1 MPSPPIVF
9 STSAL
14 PSGQQREAWRAWFEP
29 MFSLHESRDE
39 ERAPFDAE
47 SVTIA
52 AGGAVLSRIRAPKLH
67 SVRDRQ
73 HIRRD
78 PTDHWIIAIG
88 ARESCITLSSGGVL
102 VPAGAPFALSLGDP
116 VESAREADD
125 RLHLYLPR
133 DRFAGLA
140 PELDRIRG
148 TPITGALGGLLAD
161 YLRLLDRSVPGVPA
175 AQRHSLGDAIQ
186 AMVAACV
193 APTVARFGEAAAQM
207 DLTRLE
213 RVRQAIRRRLHS
225 ATLNPASL
233 CRDVGMSRSQLYRLL
248 EGEGGVIRYIQRHRL
263 RAIHAALSDP
273 AADRPIAAIAES
285 CGFYE
290 PSTFSRIFRREFGA
304 TPSEVRA
311 AARAGIAMAG
321 PYRSDMSADL
331 PTLRACLRD
340 F

>member
-1 MPSPPIVF
+1 MQTTPIVF
-9 STSAL
+9 STRPL
-14 PSGQQREAWRAWFEP
+14 PSRQQRDAWRAWFNP
-29 MFSLHESRDE
+29 VFDLRWSRE
-39 ERAPFDAE
+39 EETAPFEAE
-47 SVTIA
+47 SVTFA
-52 AGGAVLSRIRAPKLH
+52 AGDAILSRVHAPKLH
-67 SVRDRQ
+67 SVRDLR

-78 PTDHWIIAIG
+78 PTDHWVIAIG
-88 ARESCITLSSGGVL
+88 TRESRITLSDGGVL
-102 VPAGAPFALSLGDP
+102 VPAGIPFMVSLGDP
-116 VESAREADD
+116 VESDRDADD

-133 DRFAGLA
+133 DRFAALA
-140 PELDRIRG
+140 PELDRVRG
-148 TPITGALGGLLAD
+148 QPIMGVLGQMLAE
-161 YLRLLDRSVPGVPA
+161 YLRLLERSLPAVPA
-175 AQRHSLGDAIQ
+175 TQRHAFNDAIQ

-193 APTVARFGEAAAQM
+193 APTAARTSEAAAQL

-225 ATLNPASL
+225 ATLTPTSL

-263 RAIHAALSDP
+263 RAIHTALSNP
-273 AADRPIAAIAES
+273 ADDRAIAAIAEA

-311 AARAGIAMAG
+311 AARAGMAQAG
-321 PYRSDMSADL
+321 PWKPSMGADL
-331 PTLRACLRD
+331 RSLSACLRS